1 MVKIRRVF
9 SGYLADLVKNRYLYL
24 LALPGLVWLVV
35 FAYVPM
41 FGHVIAFKK
50 FRAPLGIWGSEWYGF
65 KNFQFFFSSRGVAGW
80 QRVTLNTLYLNFLFM
95 AAEQI
100 VALTLAIFLNEIRNL
115 MFKKVA
121 QQLVLLP
128 YFISWLVVSVMFFA
142 LFNSADGLVNRTM
155 ANMGLETISWYSQPE
170 VWPAL
175 LTGVHVWKQAGYTS
189 IIYLAALM
197 SIPDTYYESAMID
210 GANRLQQMWHITLP
224 LLRPTAIILV
234 LLALGRMFYGNFGMI
249 YSLVGENGVLFE
261 TTNII
266 DTHTFRQLRRLGNFG
281 MTAAIGLYQS
291 VLGLITV
298 ILFNWL
304 VKRVDRESGLF

>member
-1 MVKIRRVF
+1 VTTNTIF
-9 SGYLADLVKNRYLYL
+9 LNLLFLAAGQTAA
-24 LALPGLVWLVV
+24 LA
-35 FAYVPM
+35 
-41 FGHVIAFKK
+41 
-50 FRAPLGIWGSEWYGF
+50 
-65 KNFQFFFSSRGVAGW
+65 
-80 QRVTLNTLYLNFLFM
+80 
-95 AAEQI
+95 
-100 VALTLAIFLNEIRNL
+100 LAIFLNEIRNVV
-115 MFKKVA
+115 FKKLA

-128 YFISWLVVSVMFFA
+128 YFISYLVVSVMFFA

-155 ANMGLETISWYSQPE
+155 ASLGLDTISWYSQPE

-189 IIYLAALM
+189 IIYLASIM
-197 SIPDTYYESAMID
+197 SIPETYYESAMID
-210 GANRLQQMWHITLP
+210 GANRVQQMWHITLP
-224 LLRPTAIILV
+224 LLRPTAIIMV

-304 VKRVDRESGLF
+304 VKQVDRESGLF